1 MGDMLAKPETQKFST
16 VFETSHLR
24 VGCCSMQGWRKS
36 MEDAHVAQLN
46 LNGKKDQAFFGVFDG
61 HQSDEASRYCRAHM
75 LDELLKNIALYKD
88 DVAKAFEVS
97 FQEVDNQICKKFVSS
112 GTTANCVYLAD
123 QQIVCANAGDSRA
136 VLYRGGKVI
145 PLSVDHKPSVPSEE
159 ARILAA
165 GCQVENGRVNMTL
178 AVSRALGDVD
188 FKSCAGKKWTDQA
201 VTASP
206 DITVT
211 PSQSDDEFIVMGCD
225 GIWDVLSNEECC
237 NLVKTLIQ
245 NNEID
250 KNGNPVV
257 VDISLVC
264 EQVLDRCLAHSNSEK
279 AGTDNMTIIVVEFKP
294 PFFKR

>member
-46 LNGKKDQAFFGVFDG
+46 LDGNKDQAFFGVFDG

-75 LDELLKNIALYKD
+75 LDELLKS
-88 DVAKAFEVS
+88 VAICKGDFKAAFAEA
-97 FQEVDNQICKKFVSS
+97 FKAVDKQICEKFASS
-112 GTTANCVYLAD
+112 GTTANCVYLAN

-136 VLYRGGKVI
+136 VLYRGGKVV
-145 PLSVDHKPSVPSEE
+145 PLSVDHKPSVPAEE
-159 ARILAA
+159 ARIVAA

-188 FKSCAGKKWTDQA
+188 FKSTETKDWCEQA
-201 VTASP
+201 VTACP
-206 DITVT
+206 DITIT
-211 PSQSDDEFIVMGCD
+211 PSRSDDEFIVIGCD

-237 NLVKTLIQ
+237 KLVRTLIR
-245 NNEID
+245 NTEID
-250 KNGNPVV
+250 KNGHPVP

-264 EQVLDRCLAHSNSEK
+264 EQVLDRCLAPSNSVK

-294 PFFKR
+294 PFFKS